1 MNFFRNIFT
10 YCSAIIA
17 VLGCVSCNDNTIS
30 SIPDFPVY
38 MSLDLNTTYPNLKE
52 NPNEYQ
58 LFEKKRIVTDRIG
71 FGGILV
77 YCSFNNDFEYY
88 AFDMACP
95 YEAKRDIRVYPNDNI
110 GQVVCE
116 KCGSVY
122 DVSMNFGNPIS
133 GPANESKKIL
143 KRYRAALTGNNILV
157 ITR

>member
-1 MNFFRNIFT
+1 MKNLHTIFIC
-10 YCSAIIA
+10 CSALVA
-17 VLGCVSCNDNTIS
+17 GFWCVSCNDNTIS

-38 MSLDLNTTYPNLKE
+38 MNLDLNTTYPTFKD
-52 NPNEYQ
+52 NPNQYLWFKEQ
-58 LFEKKRIVTDRIG
+58 RIVTDRIG

-77 YCSFNNDFEYY
+77 YCSFNNNIEYY

-116 KCGSVY
+116 ECGSVY

-133 GPANESKKIL
+133 GPANESKKLL
-143 KRYRAALTGNNILV
+143 KRYRAALSGNNILV